1 MKQVEDNETEL
12 ILEMAR
18 ECLGREGDFVE
29 LGCYEG
35 DTSLLIAEELHRH
48 FLGHTQGR
56 NPRPKGRTPKPT
68 VQENGDCSS
77 PKQRLWIY
85 DSFEGLPSKT
95 REDESEAGRNFQEG
109 VLMVSKREVKARF
122 LRAGLPV
129 PVIKKGWFSDLT
141 ETDMPPEIAFA
152 FLDGDLYQSIKDSL
166 RLVED
171 KMADN
176 GIIIVHDYDNI
187 ELPGVTKAVDE
198 WRAKNPQW
206 KMERRYSLAILKK
219 IGK

>member
-1 MKQVEDNETEL
+1 MKQVDDNETKL

-35 DTSLLIAEELHRH
+35 DTSLLLAETLQEYYLEY
-48 FLGHTQGR
+48 TQGR
-56 NPRPKGRTPKPT
+56 SAKLTPQDNTLFSVNK
-68 VQENGDCSS
+68 
-77 PKQRLWIY
+77 RLWIY

-95 REDESEAGRNFQEG
+95 REDESVAGRDFQEG
-109 VLMVSKREVKARF
+109 VLMVSKREVKLRF

-141 ETDMPPEIAFA
+141 DADMPRKISFA

-166 RLVED
+166 RLIED

>member
-35 DTSLLIAEELHRH
+35 DTSLLLAETLQEYYLEY
-48 FLGHTQGR
+48 TQGR
-56 NPRPKGRTPKPT
+56 SAKLTPQDNTLFSVNK
-68 VQENGDCSS
+68 
-77 PKQRLWIY
+77 RLWIY

-166 RLVED
+166 RLIED

-198 WRAKNPQW
+198 WRTKNPQW

>member
-35 DTSLLIAEELHRH
+35 DTSLLLAELIER
-48 FLGHTQGR
+48 Q
-56 NPRPKGRTPKPT
+56 K
-68 VQENGDCSS
+68 
-77 PKQRLWIY
+77 RLWIY

-95 REDESEAGRNFQEG
+95 REDESVAGRDFQEG

-166 RLVED
+166 RLIED

>member
-1 MKQVEDNETEL
+1 MKQVDDNETKL

-35 DTSLLIAEELHRH
+35 DTSLLLAETLQEYYLEY
-48 FLGHTQGR
+48 TQGR
-56 NPRPKGRTPKPT
+56 NPRPKGRTAKLTPQDNTLFSVNK
-68 VQENGDCSS
+68 
-77 PKQRLWIY
+77 RLWIY
-85 DSFEGLPSKT
+85 DSFEGLPRKSQ
-95 REDESEAGRNFQEG
+95 EDESVAGRDFQEG

-166 RLVED
+166 RLIED